1 MRSGGDL
8 AADLRFVGHGLL
20 LRLELPR
27 TALALLV
34 LVIDLPAD
42 FAAAQDALPYT

>member
-1 MRSGGDL
+1 MRSGGDF
-8 AADLRFVGHGLL
+8 APDLRFVGHGLL

-42 FAAAQDALPYT
+42 FAAWQNAFSYA

>member
-1 MRSGGDL
+1 MRSRL
-8 AADLRFVGHGLL
+8 YFAAHRGFEVQGLL

-42 FAAAQDALPYT
+42 FAAWQNAFSYA